1 MFTRQ
6 LEYNSKEVNS
16 KKASNKAIFFNLI
29 LKKCRIII
37 ALNYSLTTLF
47 SLFKVLPGLLP
58 IKLIDN

>member
-6 LEYNSKEVNS
+6 LEYNSKGAKF

-29 LKKCRIII
+29 LKKCRIIMSY
-37 ALNYSLTTLF
+37 NKHLTTLF